1 MEHFKRR
8 LADYNL
14 EKVENAED
22 LTWAGDCF
30 LLNTLFLPIFVEP
43 LIMPKPQPVSFCQMF
58 VPSATLIIV
67 TAVLLGTALE
77 VKAQG
82 LDLLA
87 DAEVRSRSAAV
98 AEADLKVQEGYRLF
112 NERKH
117 QEAVSVFGS
126 AYRSVPASPLTEP
139 VRERARQG
147 YASAALTW
155 ARELLNEGRR
165 VEAEN
170 LVKSVTT
177 QDMDPGNREA
187 ERLLKDMGDPDRYPP
202 ALTPQHV
209 ANTKQVSELL
219 AMAASKLE
227 LGDFDSSAKIY
238 TQVLRV
244 DAYNTAAR
252 RGMERVEQLRAR
264 YFESARDHNKARML
278 NDVNRQWEDAVP
290 PTTEALE
297 KYSSL
302 RQDSLRNIQGNR
314 EKIVQKLRTL
324 VVPKV
329 DFSGASLGE
338 VVEFLRVRSRD
349 LDPEGKGVDFVL
361 NVPPETT
368 AATID
373 LAVTTMPLEE
383 LVRYVAEKAGAA
395 YKVDDFAVKFV
406 SLTERSSDLF
416 VRYYRVPPG
425 FIESAP
431 MDAAAPG
438 ANDPFAQNP
447 GAAAN
452 APLVRRLSAREFL
465 EARGVL
471 FPEGAVANYV
481 TSSNRLVVRNT
492 APNLELV
499 EALVEAA
506 AASSPKQALIT
517 VKMIEVNQTNLEE
530 MGFDWLLGQ
539 FNVPGSN
546 GVFASGG
553 TGGNMQPGDA
563 PSTNFPTKLPG
574 TDIPV
579 GQFPMTS
586 GNRSSGEIFGRPT
599 LDSLLGENLP
609 PVTTNARSPGQLAL
623 SGVLTDPQFQVV
635 VRALNQRKGVDLLAM
650 PSIVTKG
657 GQKATIDL
665 AREFRYPTEFDP
677 PEIPQQVGQVPLGN
691 NAFLVGDNNTAPIT
705 PSTPTTFEMRKLG
718 TLIEME
724 PVISDNGREVEIL
737 LTPQTT
743 EFEGFIDYA
752 SDINNTVDTGSGPV
766 SQPVDNR
773 IIQPIFRTNKIS
785 TAVKVYDGS
794 TVVLGGVLQDRRV
807 NVRDKVPVVGDIP
820 LVGQFWK
827 SKVDLVDKKAF
838 VVFVTVRVLD
848 PSGQPVNQAQVMP
861 AAGP

>member
-1 MEHFKRR
+1 
-8 LADYNL
+8 
-14 EKVENAED
+14 
-22 LTWAGDCF
+22 
-30 LLNTLFLPIFVEP
+30 
-43 LIMPKPQPVSFCQMF
+43 MF
-58 VPSATLIIV
+58 VRAATRLLTV
-67 TAVLLGTALE
+67 VLLGSGMNLG
-77 VKAQG
+77 AQG
-82 LDLLA
+82 LDVLA
-87 DAEVRSRSAAV
+87 EAEVKRRSAMATE
-98 AEADLKVQEGYRLF
+98 AEAQVREGNLLLTQGK
-112 NERKH
+112 N
-117 QEAVSVFGS
+117 QEAVTVFGS
-126 AYRSVPASPLTEP
+126 AYRSLPESPLTNP

-147 YASAALTW
+147 YAQAAQGW
-155 ARELLNEGRR
+155 ARELLKEGRR
-165 VEAEN
+165 VEAEA
-170 LVKSVTT
+170 LLKTVIARE
-177 QDMDPGNREA
+177 MDPGNVGA
-187 ERLLKDMGDPDRYPP
+187 VQLLKEMGDPERHPP

-209 ANTKQVSELL
+209 ANTKRVMDLL
-219 AMAASKLE
+219 AFAASKLE
-227 LGDFDSSAKIY
+227 LGDFDAATDFY

-244 DAYNTAAR
+244 DPYNTAAR
-252 RGMERVEQLRAR
+252 RGMERADQERAR
-264 YFESARDHNKARML
+264 YYEAARDHNKARML
-278 NDVNRQWEDAVP
+278 NAVNSQWEDAVP
-290 PTTEALE
+290 PTLADLE
-297 KYSSL
+297 KYSAV
-302 RQDSLRNIQGNR
+302 RQDSLRNTLGNR
-314 EKIVQKLRTL
+314 EQIVKKLRSL
-324 VVPKV
+324 IVPKV
-329 DFSGASLGE
+329 DFAGASLDE

-349 LDPEGKGVDFVL
+349 LDPEGKGIDFVL
-361 NVPPETT
+361 NVPPETSSS
-368 AATID
+368 TID
-373 LAVTTMPLEE
+373 LAVTNLPMEE

-395 YKVDDFAVKFV
+395 FKVDEFAVKFV
-406 SLTERSSDLF
+406 SLTESSSDLF

-431 MDAAAPG
+431 TDAAAPG
-438 ANDPFAQNP
+438 ANDPFAQNA

-452 APLVRRLSAREFL
+452 SPLIRRLSAREFL
-465 EARGVL
+465 EARGVS
-471 FPEGAVANYV
+471 FPDGAVANYV
-481 TSSNRLVVRNT
+481 TASNRLVVRNT
-492 APNLELV
+492 AANLELV
-499 EALVEAA
+499 EALVDAA
-506 AASSPKQALIT
+506 ASSSPKQALIT
-517 VKMIEVNQTNLEE
+517 IKWIEVNQTNLEE

-546 GVFASGG
+546 NVFASGG

-563 PSTNFPTKLPG
+563 PSTNFPNKFPG

-579 GQFPMTS
+579 GQFPVTS

-609 PVTTNARSPGQLAL
+609 PVTTNARSPGQFAL

-677 PEIPQQVGQVPLGN
+677 PEVPQQVGRVPLGN
-691 NAFLVGDNNTAPIT
+691 NTFLAGDNNSAPIT

-718 TLIEME
+718 TVIEME

-737 LTPQTT
+737 LTPETT

-752 SDINNTVDTGSGPV
+752 SDINNTIDTGNGSF

-820 LVGQFWK
+820 LVGQFWR

-848 PSGQPVNQAQVMP
+848 PSGQPINQAQMTS
-861 AAGP
+861 AAGQ

>member
-1 MEHFKRR
+1 
-8 LADYNL
+8 
-14 EKVENAED
+14 
-22 LTWAGDCF
+22 
-30 LLNTLFLPIFVEP
+30 
-43 LIMPKPQPVSFCQMF
+43 MPKPQPVSFCQMF
-58 VPSATLIIV
+58 IHSAALV
-67 TAVLLGTALE
+67 LAVVVLWGGAFE

-87 DAEVRSRSAAV
+87 DAEVRSRSAAKTD
-98 AEADLKVQEGYRLF
+98 ADRKIREGYVLLNAGN
-112 NERKH
+112 NE
-117 QEAVSVFGS
+117 EAVSVFGS
-126 AYRSVPASPLTEP
+126 AYRSLPPSPLTES
-139 VRERARQG
+139 VREQARKG
-147 YASAALTW
+147 YASAALAW
-155 ARELLNEGRR
+155 AKELLKDGRR

-170 LVKSVTT
+170 LIKSVTNR
-177 QDMDPGNREA
+177 DMDPGNEEA
-187 ERLLKDMGDPDRYPP
+187 ARLLKAMGDPDRYPP

-227 LGDFDSSAKIY
+227 LGDFDSSAEIY
-238 TQVLRV
+238 SQVLRV

-252 RGMERVEQLRAR
+252 RGMEKVEQMRAR
-264 YFESARDHNKARML
+264 YFNAARDHNKARML
-278 NDVNRQWEDAVP
+278 NEVNRQWEDAVP
-290 PTTEALE
+290 PTTKDLE
-297 KYSSL
+297 NYSSL
-302 RQDSLRNIQGNR
+302 RQDSLRNVQGNR

-324 VVPKV
+324 VMPKV
-329 DFSGASLGE
+329 DFSGASLSE

-349 LDPEGKGVDFVL
+349 LDPEGKGIDFVL
-361 NVPPETT
+361 NVPPETS

-373 LAVTTMPLEE
+373 LALTTIPLED
-383 LVRYVAEKAGAA
+383 LVRYIAEKAGAA
-395 YKVDDFAVKFV
+395 YKVDEFAVKFV
-406 SLTERSSDLF
+406 SLTERSSDFF

-431 MDAAAPG
+431 TDAAAPG
-438 ANDPFAQNP
+438 ATDPFAQNP
-447 GAAAN
+447 AAASN
-452 APLVRRLSAREFL
+452 SPLIRRLSAREFL
-465 EARGVL
+465 EARGVS
-471 FPEGAVANYV
+471 FPEGAVATYV

-506 AASSPKQALIT
+506 AATSPKQALIT

-563 PSTNFPTKLPG
+563 PSTNFPGKFPG
-574 TDIPV
+574 SDIPV
-579 GQFPMTS
+579 GQFPVTS

-609 PVTTNARSPGQLAL
+609 PVTTNARSPGQFAL

-691 NAFLVGDNNTAPIT
+691 NAFLVGTSNTAPIT

-718 TLIEME
+718 TIIEME
-724 PVISDNGREVEIL
+724 PVISEDGREVEIL
-737 LTPQTT
+737 LTPETT

-752 SDINNTVDTGSGPV
+752 SDINNSVDTGNGPV
-766 SQPVDNR
+766 PQPVDNR

-794 TVVLGGVLQDRRV
+794 TVVLGGVMQDRRV
-807 NVRDKVPVVGDIP
+807 NVRDKVPLVGDIP

-861 AAGP
+861 VSGP